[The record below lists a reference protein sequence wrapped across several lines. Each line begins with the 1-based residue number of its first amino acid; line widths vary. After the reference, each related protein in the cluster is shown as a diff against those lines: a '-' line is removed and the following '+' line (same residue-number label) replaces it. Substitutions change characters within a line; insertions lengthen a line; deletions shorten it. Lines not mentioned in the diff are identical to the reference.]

1 MNVVLR
7 QEEKY
12 LITTYEYLNSRA
24 RFNKILRRDIH
35 ARDKEYIVRSLYFDT
50 LNDYDYNA
58 KILESEI
65 RKKIRLRIYDPK
77 GDFAMLELK
86 QKQGEYQKKTS
97 LKLAKED
104 AIELTNGRYSV
115 LLNYDTSFATE
126 MYTIMST
133 DFYRPKSIIQYNRE
147 AYMAKENNI
156 RLTFD
161 SSIIATES
169 NMNIFDENLCMY
181 PVFQSDMVV
190 FEVKYNRFLLSYIKD
205 VISKVDK
212 SKLSVSKYCLGRG
225 VAHNYIF

>member
-12 LITTYEYLNSRA
+12 LINTYEYLNLRT
-24 RFNKILRRDIH
+24 RFNKILQRDVY
-35 ARDKEYIVRSLYFDT
+35 AKDKDYIVRSLYFDT
-50 LNDYDYNA
+50 LNDYDYSA

-77 GDFAMLELK
+77 SDFAKLELK
-86 QKQGEYQKKTS
+86 QKQGKYQKKTS
-97 LKLAKED
+97 LKITKED
-104 AIELTNGRYSV
+104 AMELIKGRCNI
-115 LLNYDTSFATE
+115 LLKYNTPFATE

-133 DFYRPKSIIQYNRE
+133 GFYRPKSIIQYNRE
-147 AYMAKENNI
+147 AYIAKENSI

-161 SSIIATES
+161 SNIIATES

-181 PVFQSDMVV
+181 PVFERDRVV
-190 FEVKYNRFLLSYIKD
+190 FEVKYNQFLLSYIKD
-205 VISKVDK
+205 VISNVDK

-225 VAHNYIF
+225 IGHNYIF